1 MGKKKM
7 NIPMCVALVLLLLT
21 LVTSHMTSGL
31 YARYTTVNSISASAR
46 VAKFQVDTTPGLTD
60 VTVDVA
66 QDSTGAYTFTVTNN
80 SEVVVRYSVI
90 VKMKQPISATMLQ
103 IALDS
108 GSYSYLDQNNTV
120 TFPVSQVLAPLGDRQ
135 THTLNFQITPKELF
149 DSVQGEEEINLE
161 LEFTVTIRA
170 EQVD

>member
-1 MGKKKM
+1 MGNRKF

-21 LVTSHMTSGL
+21 LVTTHLTSGL
-31 YARYTTVNSISASAR
+31 YARYTAAATHTASAR

-80 SEVVVRYSVI
+80 SEVAVRYSVI

-108 GSYSYLDQNNTV
+108 GSYSYLDQNNSV
-120 TFPVSQVLAPLGDRQ
+120 TFPVSRVLAPLGDRQ
-135 THTLNFQITPKELF
+135 THTLHFQITPKELF
-149 DSVQGEEEINLE
+149 GTVQGEAEINLE